1 MNALISL
8 WLPILVSAVL
18 VFLASS
24 VSHTLLPFHK
34 ADYGK
39 LPGETEAMDLFRRL
53 GVAPGD
59 YLFPRPDTRK
69 DLADP
74 AFRERYK
81 TGPVGVLTMMPNG
94 GQPMARTFVLWFLYC
109 IAVSA
114 FAAFI
119 VTRGA
124 TIAPGASGR
133 AVFILVAAAAA
144 GGYVLALWQSAIWY
158 GKSWA
163 TTARS
168 TIDGVVYGL
177 LTGAAFT
184 WLWPR

>member
-53 GVAPGD
+53 GVTPGD
-59 YLFPRPDTRK
+59 YYFPRPDSRK

-81 TGPVGVLTMMPNG
+81 KGPVGVLTMMPNG
-94 GQPMARTFVLWFLYC
+94 GHPMARTFLLWFLYC

-114 FAAFI
+114 FAAFLA
-119 VTRGA
+119 TRGA
-124 TIAPGASGR
+124 APGASRR

-144 GGYVLALWQSAIWY
+144 GGYVLGLWQNSIWY

-163 TTARS
+163 TTSRS

-177 LTGAAFT
+177 LTGAAFV